1 MKPFDS
7 LKCVTGSI
15 MKEFTISF
23 IQDLYVNATLLNSI
37 KLNLEFSILSHQ
49 FKIFSRALS
58 KGEYLA
64 ILYNSCRK
72 RYVSSNSGSL
82 LIQYSISV

>member
-1 MKPFDS
+1 M
-7 LKCVTGSI
+7 I
-15 MKEFTISF
+15 KEFTISF

-58 KGEYLA
+58 KEEYLA
-64 ILYNSCRK
+64 ILYNSCK
-72 RYVSSNSGSL
+72 RR
-82 LIQYSISV
+82 